1 MVAVLVT
8 GGAGYIGSH
17 CCLALS
23 QAGYK
28 PVVYDNLSSGHP
40 DFVKWGALEIGDV
53 RDAARLTDV
62 IRKHRPKAVLH
73 FAGLIEVGA
82 SVTNPSAFYEQ
93 NVSGSLVLMDTMRR
107 EGLSNLVF
115 SSTCAIFGVPDGPI
129 LDERHPT
136 RPSNPYGRTKLMVEQ
151 ASHDFEAA
159 YGLRHV
165 HLRYF
170 NAAGAAPE
178 QGIGEWHDP
187 ETHALPLAILAAL
200 GVNPSFA
207 VFGDDYDTRD
217 GSCIRDYVHVLDLA
231 DAHVAAVSLL
241 LDGSKS
247 HAINLGTGHGV
258 SVLEL
263 LRTVVEVAGVPVPST
278 VQPRRLGDPPIL
290 VADNRLANETLGWT
304 PKRDFRAC
312 VASAITWHRD
322 VLPNLKQLD

>member
-178 QGIGEWHDP
+178 QRPLTRGRAHDVGRIVTAYAP
-187 ETHALPLAILAAL
+187 TGYA
-200 GVNPSFA
+200 
-207 VFGDDYDTRD
+207 
-217 GSCIRDYVHVLDLA
+217 A
-231 DAHVAAVSLL
+231 DALDRARAEAAGDGIVIETVLRGWVARAWPHATRGFFPFTESASRGLFAMPESARDTAPRPAIMSDSGAGAHRRVTPSL
-241 LDGSKS
+241 S
-247 HAINLGTGHGV
+247 
-258 SVLEL
+258 
-263 LRTVVEVAGVPVPST
+263 R
-278 VQPRRLGDPPIL
+278 
-290 VADNRLANETLGWT
+290 NR
-304 PKRDFRAC
+304 
-312 VASAITWHRD
+312 
-322 VLPNLKQLD
+322 